1 MTVDSEPSDL
11 IGRDEEMS
19 AIIAMLRGD
28 GGSGLLLVGEA
39 GIGKSA
45 LLHAASR
52 VAVGDGRTVLRA
64 AGVQSEAR
72 VPFAGL
78 HQLLYPLTDRFGLLP
93 PPQRKALLAAFGYA
107 DGPALQVFVIA
118 IATLELLAD
127 AAAGRGLLVAVDDLH
142 WIDDAT
148 AQVLG
153 FVARRIASEPIALLA
168 ATRPGFEDPFTA
180 AGLPARTL
188 RPLRRAQAERLV
200 RLRHPELDKRWRGW
214 VLEHAEGNPLALAE
228 LPLTASACQ
237 PGAEVRVPLTA
248 RLERSFTAR
257 VAGLGPTAR
266 SAVVVAAAAD
276 SNDFAEIAAAVTI
289 AVPGSGADPLR
300 PAVDA
305 GVLVV
310 SQAEV
315 RFEHPL
321 MRSAVYQSADAD
333 LRRRAHAAF
342 AQVLDA
348 QPERR
353 AWHLAAAAPVPDEA
367 VAAQL
372 ELAAES
378 AARRGAGTASVAAWE
393 QAANLTPRADRE
405 RRAGRL
411 LRAAEL
417 ALELGRPEQA
427 RELAGSAEPLSS
439 APSHLAR
446 LTLIREALSPGVPGD
461 PLRVRILADL
471 ASEMIDAGQTDL
483 SFRLVL
489 AAAVRVWSADPGP
502 ATRDYLIAAMARL
515 PVPPDDPRLLAAG
528 GFVDPARYGDLITR
542 RIAGLRPD
550 QLDAAA
556 GELAMSIHLVGA
568 DQAINAVQLAVVDG
582 ARREG
587 KLTALPRMAT
597 QQTWNAIALADWQ
610 VAVPAADEAVRL
622 AIETRQPMW
631 QAAAMTGQAMIAGMR
646 GDDTDAERLAQHAEA
661 LVLPARISAVLC
673 GIQFARGVTAIAAG
687 RYDEAFDQLRRV
699 FDRADPSYQAVQ
711 STWALGDLA
720 EAATHTGRVAEAREI
735 VAAFQPGELDS
746 VAPWTRVAL
755 IYAAPFL
762 AEDDAAEA
770 EFRRALAANL
780 VRWPAYRARL
790 LLEYGSWLRRRYRV
804 AQARGPLRTARQV
817 CVAHGLLPWAERAR
831 RELRATGEAGE
842 EPRAP
847 QRISLSPQELQIA
860 QLAAGGLS
868 NREIAERL
876 YLSHRTVGSHLYR
889 IFPKLGI
896 TSRIQLPSALATA
909 DASPAAGLDLS
920 REGRSEALV
929 TEPGQAGL
937 GDVARAGVDRQ

>member
-1 MTVDSEPSDL
+1 VTVDSGPSDL

-19 AIIAMLRGD
+19 AILAMLRGA

-39 GIGKSA
+39 GMGKSA
-45 LLHAASR
+45 LLHAASG
-52 VAVGDGRTVLRA
+52 VAAGDGRTVLRA
-64 AGVQSEAR
+64 TGVQSEAR

-78 HQLLYPLTDRFGLLP
+78 HQLLYPLTGRFGLLP
-93 PPQRKALLAAFGYA
+93 PPQRKALLAAFGCA

-127 AAAGRGLLVAVDDLH
+127 AAAGGGLLVTVDDLH

-153 FVARRIASEPIALLA
+153 FVARRIASEPIALVG
-168 ATRPGFEDPFTA
+168 ATRPGFEDPLTE
-180 AGLPARTL
+180 AGVPARTL
-188 RPLRRAQAERLV
+188 RPLRHAQAERLV
-200 RLRHPELDKRWRGW
+200 RLRHPDLDERWRGW
-214 VLEHAEGNPLALAE
+214 VLEHAEGNPLALVE

-257 VAGLGPTAR
+257 VAGLSPSAR
-266 SAVVVAAAAD
+266 PAVVVAAAAD
-276 SNDFAEIAAAVTI
+276 SDDFAEIAAAATI

-310 SQAEV
+310 SQAKV
-315 RFEHPL
+315 TFEHPL

-342 AQVLDA
+342 ARVLDA

-372 ELAAES
+372 ERAAES
-378 AARRGAGTASVAAWE
+378 AARRGAGAASVAAWE
-393 QAANLTPRADRE
+393 QAASLTPRADRE
-405 RRAGRL
+405 RRAERL

-427 RELAGSAEPLSS
+427 GELAGSAEPLSS
-439 APSHLAR
+439 APSGLAR
-446 LTLIREALSPGVPGD
+446 LTLIRETLSPGVPGD

-471 ASEMIDAGQTDL
+471 AGEMIDAGQADL
-483 SFRLVL
+483 AFRLVL

-502 ATRDYLIAAMARL
+502 ATRDYLIAIMARL

-556 GELAMSIHLVGA
+556 AELAMSVHLVGA
-568 DQAINAVQLAVVDG
+568 DPAIVAVQRAVVDG
-582 ARREG
+582 ARRVG

-597 QQTWNAIALADWQ
+597 QQTWTAIALADWQ
-610 VAVPAADEAVRL
+610 AAVPAADEAVRL

-646 GDDTDAERLAQHAEA
+646 GDDADAERLAQHAEA

-720 EAATHTGRVAEAREI
+720 EAAMHTGRVAEAREI
-735 VAAFQPGELDS
+735 AAAFRPGELDS

-755 IYAAPFL
+755 LYGAPFL

-780 VRWPAYRARL
+780 ARWPAYRARL

-804 AQARGPLRTARQV
+804 AQARGPLRTARQI
-817 CVAHGLLPWAERAR
+817 CAAHGLLPWAERAR

-842 EPRAP
+842 EPRMP
-847 QRISLSPQELQIA
+847 QRTCLSPQELQIA
-860 QLAAGGLS
+860 QLAAEGLS

-896 TSRIQLPSALATA
+896 TSRIQLPSVLATV
-909 DASPAAGLDLS
+909 DAGPAAGS
-920 REGRSEALV
+920 
-929 TEPGQAGL
+929 
-937 GDVARAGVDRQ
+937 

>member
-1 MTVDSEPSDL
+1 VTVDSGPSDL
-11 IGRDEEMS
+11 IGREEEMS
-19 AIIAMLRGD
+19 AILAMLRGD

-45 LLHAASR
+45 LLNAASR
-52 VAVGDGRTVLRA
+52 AAASDGRTVLRA
-64 AGVQSEAR
+64 TGVQCEAR

-93 PPQRKALLAAFGYA
+93 PPQRKALLAAFGCA
-107 DGPALQVFVIA
+107 DGPAFQVFVIA

-127 AAAGRGLLVAVDDLH
+127 AASGSGLLVAIDDLH

-168 ATRPGFEDPFTA
+168 ATRPGFEDPITE
-180 AGLPARTL
+180 AGVPARTL
-188 RPLRRAQAERLV
+188 RPLPRAQAERLV
-200 RLRHPELDKRWRGW
+200 RLRHPELEDRWRGW
-214 VLEHAEGNPLALAE
+214 VLEHAEGNPLALVE
-228 LPLTASACQ
+228 LPLAPSACQ

-257 VAGLGPTAR
+257 VAGLSPPAR

-276 SNDFAEIAAAVTI
+276 SDDFAEIAAAVAI
-289 AVPGSGADPLR
+289 AVPGSDADPLR

-310 SQAEV
+310 SQAKLT
-315 RFEHPL
+315 FEHPL
-321 MRSAVYQSADAD
+321 VRSAIYQSADAD
-333 LRRRAHAAF
+333 LRRRAHAAL

-372 ELAAES
+372 EQAAES
-378 AARRGAGTASVAAWE
+378 AARRGVGTASVAAWE
-393 QAANLTPRADRE
+393 QAASLTPQAS
-405 RRAGRL
+405 RRAERL

-439 APSHLAR
+439 APPHLAR
-446 LTLIREALSPGVPGD
+446 LTLISEALSPGVPDD
-461 PLRVRILADL
+461 PLRVRTLADL
-471 ASEMIDAGQTDL
+471 AS
-483 SFRLVL
+483 
-489 AAAVRVWSADPGP
+489 
-502 ATRDYLIAAMARL
+502 
-515 PVPPDDPRLLAAG
+515 DPRLLAVG

-542 RIAGLRPD
+542 RIADLRTD

-556 GELAMSIHLVGA
+556 AELAMSIHLVGA
-568 DQAINAVQLAVVDG
+568 DQAIIAVQRAVVDC

-587 KLTALPRMAT
+587 KLAALPRMAT
-597 QQTWNAIALADWQ
+597 QQTWNAIALADWPA
-610 VAVPAADEAVRL
+610 AVPAADEAVRL

-646 GDDTDAERLAQHAEA
+646 GDDADAERLAQHAEA

-673 GIQFARGVTAIAAG
+673 GIQFSRGVTAIAAG

-735 VAAFQPGELDS
+735 TAAFQPGELDS
-746 VAPWTRVAL
+746 VTPWTRVAL
-755 IYAAPFL
+755 LYAAPFL
-762 AEDDAAEA
+762 AEDDVAEA

-780 VRWPAYRARL
+780 ARWPAYRARL

-804 AQARGPLRTARQV
+804 AQARGPLRTARQI

-831 RELRATGEAGE
+831 RELRATGETGD
-842 EPRAP
+842 EPRVP
-847 QRISLSPQELQIA
+847 QRISLSPQEFQIA
-860 QLAAGGLS
+860 QLAAEGLS

-896 TSRIQLPSALATA
+896 TSRIQLPSVLATV
-909 DASPAAGLDLS
+909 DASPAAGS
-920 REGRSEALV
+920 
-929 TEPGQAGL
+929 
-937 GDVARAGVDRQ
+937 

>member
-19 AIIAMLRGD
+19 AIVAMLGGD
-28 GGSGLLLVGEA
+28 SGSGLLLVGPA

-52 VAVGDGRTVLRA
+52 MAAGDGRTVLRA
-64 AGVQSEAR
+64 TGVQSEAR

-78 HQLLYPLTDRFGLLP
+78 HQLLYPLTGRFGLVP
-93 PPQRKALLAAFGYA
+93 PPQRKALLAAFGCG
-107 DGPALQVFVIA
+107 DGPALPVFVIA
-118 IATLELLAD
+118 IAALELLAD

-142 WIDDAT
+142 WIDNAT

-168 ATRPGFEDPFTA
+168 ATRPGFEDPFTE

-200 RLRHPELDKRWRGW
+200 RRQHPDLDKRWRGW

-237 PGAEVRVPLTA
+237 PGAEVCVPLTA

-257 VAGLGPTAR
+257 VAGLSPPAR

-276 SNDFAEIAAAVTI
+276 RDDFAEIAAAVTI

-310 SQAEV
+310 SQAKV
-315 RFEHPL
+315 TFEHPL

-333 LRRRAHAAF
+333 LRRRTHAAF

-353 AWHLAAAAPVPDEA
+353 AWHLAAASPVPDEA

-372 ELAAES
+372 ERAAES

-393 QAANLTPRADRE
+393 QAASLTPRADR
-405 RRAGRL
+405 RAERL

-427 RELAGSAEPLSS
+427 GELAGSAEPLSS

-471 ASEMIDAGQTDL
+471 ASEMIDAGQADL
-483 SFRLVL
+483 AFRLVL

-556 GELAMSIHLVGA
+556 AELAMSVHLVGA
-568 DQAINAVQLAVVDG
+568 DQAINAVQRAVVDS

-587 KLTALPRMAT
+587 KLTALPRMIT
-597 QQTWNAIALADWQ
+597 QQTWNAIALADWPA
-610 VAVPAADEAVRL
+610 AVPAADEAVRL

-720 EAATHTGRVAEAREI
+720 EAAMHTGRVAEAREI
-735 VAAFQPGELDS
+735 AAAFQPGELDS
-746 VAPWTRVAL
+746 VAPWTRVAQL
-755 IYAAPFL
+755 YAAPFL

-770 EFRRALAANL
+770 EFRRAVAANL

-804 AQARGPLRTARQV
+804 AEARGPLRTARQI

-842 EPRAP
+842 EPRTP
-847 QRISLSPQELQIA
+847 QRACLSPQELQIA

-896 TSRIQLPSALATA
+896 TSRIQLPSVLATA
-909 DASPAAGLDLS
+909 GASPAAGLDLS